1 MRRRQGVADNPV
13 LVGTGA
19 VLVMLVMVLLSY
31 NANSGLPFVP
41 SYNITADLPS
51 GAALVKANDVRIGGA
66 RVGTVLA
73 ITPETSKDGEYHAKV
88 SLKLDKNIGPIPE
101 NSTIEVRPK
110 STIGLKY
117 VELTL
122 GDSKE
127 TIPNGGHLPISQATT
142 AVEFE
147 DLLNTFDERVREGN
161 KRSLQEFGNAFA
173 GRGVD
178 LNIAFGEIGPL
189 FEHLEPV
196 ARIIADPETKLAEFI
211 RVIARVAT
219 DYAAAGEAGY
229 EVWVNADRTFAAF
242 AAASQ
247 GIQDSL
253 EESPPTLKVVTAE
266 FPAQRAYFRQLTDT
280 IERFQPGAPYLP
292 EVADNLNSITDTGP
306 VAFRHLYRLAPQFD
320 NTLRQLGSFAADAQV
335 RLGLTA
341 LKNFVITINQPLKH
355 ITPAQTKCN
364 YFGLFARNLAS
375 AVSSRD
381 SGTSWLR
388 FGAVGGWPNI
398 PPDTSAESG
407 PGGTLPASAQDGYK
421 QDGTLIGNVWNYMNS
436 NPYPSTGQNNICGA
450 GNEVTKGQKLSDL
463 ASVRLPNETRTT
475 EPGSIKSGATTQ
487 NTQKVGSEQV
497 KK

>member
-1 MRRRQGVADNPV
+1 MRRNGVADNPV

-19 VLVMLVMVLLSY
+19 ILVMLVMVLLSY

-41 SYNITADLPS
+41 SYNITADLPN

-66 RVGTVLA
+66 RVGTVLS
-73 ITPETSKDGEYHAKV
+73 ITPETKDDVYYAQV
-88 SLKLDKNIGPIPE
+88 SLKLDENIGPIPA

-122 GDSKE
+122 GDSEE

-147 DLLNTFDERVREGN
+147 DLLDTFDERVREGN

-178 LNIAFGEIGPL
+178 LNVAFGEVPKL
-189 FEHLEPV
+189 FENLEPV
-196 ARIIADPETKLAEFI
+196 ARIMADPETKLAEFI
-211 RVIARVAT
+211 RVITRIAH
-219 DYAAAGEAGY
+219 DYAASGEAGY

-242 AAASQ
+242 AAASN
-247 GIQDSL
+247 GIQRSL
-253 EESPPTLKVVTAE
+253 EESPSTLAVLTE
-266 FPAQRAYFRQLTDT
+266 NFPAQRRYFRQLTDT
-280 IERFQPGAPYLP
+280 VERFQPGAPYLP
-292 EVADNLNSITDTGP
+292 EVADNLNAIIQTGP
-306 VAFRHLYRLAPQFD
+306 PAFVKLKKLSPQFD
-320 NTLRQLGSFAADAQV
+320 HTLRELGVFAENAQV
-335 RLGLTA
+335 RLGLNA
-341 LKNFVITINQPLKH
+341 LRNFLVTTNQPLKY

-375 AVSSRD
+375 ATSSRD
-381 SGTSWLR
+381 SGTGWLR
-388 FGAVGGWPNI
+388 FGAVAGFPNM

-407 PGGTLPASAQDGYK
+407 PGDKLPASAQDNYK
-421 QDGTLIGNVWNYMNS
+421 QDGAVIGNVWNFMNT
-436 NPYPSTGQNNICGA
+436 NGYPSTGQDNICGA
-450 GNEVTKGQKLSDL
+450 GNEVTKGQPISDL
-463 ASVRLPNETRTT
+463 AQLKLPNETRTT
-475 EPGSIKSGATTQ
+475 QPGNIKSGTTTP